1 MNVGGNS
8 LSLPTELQNEKC
20 RIVWCLHPVYQ
31 QVYQLQQLTDSFRMI
46 LTSRSGWSCFKRSAR
61 SFSFRVSFYVK
72 LESKKWSPWY
82 SFAKDHARTLRD
94 PACKKGLLQDFIA
107 SFLLGL
113 SFFTKSNINKMSRSI
128 IYVPVMTSWVL
139 SLPYLV

>member
-1 MNVGGNS
+1 MNVGENS

-94 PACKKGLLQDFIA
+94 PACKKRLA
-107 SFLLGL
+107 SRLHCIISAWPLIL
-113 SFFTKSNINKMSRSI
+113 YEIKHQQMSSSI
-128 IYVPVMTSWVL
+128 ICSTDDIL
-139 SLPYLV
+139 SPFTLPYLV